1 MTAEESA
8 RIVGIDL
15 GTTNS
20 LVAVVEGG
28 RPRVLPVDGRPL
40 LPSVVGID
48 GEGRLIVG
56 EVARNQLLVAPERTV
71 RSIKRQMG
79 KPGATVHLGA
89 TSYTPEEVSSFILR
103 RLMEEAT
110 LALGSGLHR
119 AVITVPAYFT
129 DRQRQATVRAGELA
143 GLEVVRLLNEPTA
156 AALAYGCERRGAS
169 TALVYDL
176 GGGTFDVSVVE
187 LGEGI
192 TEVRASHGNRELGGD
207 DFDAKIVDW
216 LLARFQEQHGVDLR
230 QDRVAMAR
238 LTRAAEAAKIH
249 LSNHAYAEI
258 REEFLATAGRR
269 SLHLHAELERSA
281 FEAMIRPLLAGT
293 VDSVRRALKDS
304 GLDTRA
310 VDEVL
315 LVGGSTHIPAVW
327 TLVAETM
334 GQEPRQDLNAEE
346 VVALGAAVQAGVIA
360 GEGVEAILVDVA
372 PHSLGVRALAI
383 DAGGRVDDDRYVPL
397 IRRNTAVPVSRSEF
411 FYTLTP
417 DQDQVRIDVYQGEDT
432 VASRNTHLGSVHFT
446 KLSPSPKGGQREVLV
461 AFDYDVNGILHVGV
475 VDRRSG
481 RKEEVQLDTVA
492 LRTAG
497 PGAAAA
503 PSEEVRLLRARLEAL
518 AGRWAAAGAGTAAPP
533 PDAPQRLAE
542 LLERIPQA
550 EAPSAEV
557 ERWCEDAA
565 GFLFDHEGD

>member
-79 KPGATVHLGA
+79 KPGATVQLGA
-89 TSYTPEEVSSFILR
+89 TSYTPEEISSFILR

-207 DFDAKIVDW
+207 DFDARIVDW

-258 REEFLATAGRR
+258 REEFLATAGGR

-304 GLDTRA
+304 GLDARA

-372 PHSLGVRALAI
+372 PHSLGVRALH
-383 DAGGRVDDDRYVPL
+383 VDSDGSVDNDRYVPL

-481 RKEEVQLDTVA
+481 RKQEVQLDTVA
-492 LRTAG
+492 LRTVE
-497 PGAAAA
+497 PGAGAA

-518 AGRWAAAGAGTAAPP
+518 AGRWAEAGAGAAAPP
-533 PDAPQRLAE
+533 PEASQRLAE
-542 LLERIPQA
+542 LLQRLPQA